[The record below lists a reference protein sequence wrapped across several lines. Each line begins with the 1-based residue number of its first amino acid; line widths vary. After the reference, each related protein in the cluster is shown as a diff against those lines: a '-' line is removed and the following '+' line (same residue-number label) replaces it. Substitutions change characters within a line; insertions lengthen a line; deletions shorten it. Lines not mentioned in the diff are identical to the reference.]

1 MAKILTDNCVVDF
14 HWQVSTSSRR
24 EDEDNTPI
32 TVSRSRRPIRA
43 HFRLHFEGTLI
54 VDISNNLIE
63 KETKEYSFPIIYRSQ
78 SQSTHCKTKH
88 KTDKLCQR
96 TLHKFVV
103 FLTIFFPTFWPAR
116 WLKRNVSMFCAGKQ
130 MFACRRVVSL
140 FQQRLRVTCK
150 ILELFHSRID
160 KNEFLLYQFST

>member
-43 HFRLHFEGTLI
+43 HFHLHFEGTLI

-63 KETKEYSFPIIYRSQ
+63 KETKEYSFPCLSSNILWNICYELISV
-78 SQSTHCKTKH
+78 
-88 KTDKLCQR
+88 L
-96 TLHKFVV
+96 
-103 FLTIFFPTFWPAR
+103 A
-116 WLKRNVSMFCAGKQ
+116 
-130 MFACRRVVSL
+130 L
-140 FQQRLRVTCK
+140 F
-150 ILELFHSRID
+150 
-160 KNEFLLYQFST
+160 